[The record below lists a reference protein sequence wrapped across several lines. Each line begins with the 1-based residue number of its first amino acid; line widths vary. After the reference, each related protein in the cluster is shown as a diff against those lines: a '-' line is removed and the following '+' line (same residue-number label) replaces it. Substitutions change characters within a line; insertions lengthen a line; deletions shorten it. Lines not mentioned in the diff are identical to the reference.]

1 MILSLHEGL
10 SESPT
15 LCPEGL
21 STALKLFLRAL
32 RRHSPVTDGE
42 LERLVPWTM
51 DTSMDSN
58 EKGAGHEISQPLEF
72 PCAASMA
79 GPVILP

>member
-1 MILSLHEGL
+1 
-10 SESPT
+10 
-15 LCPEGL
+15 
-21 STALKLFLRAL
+21 
-32 RRHSPVTDGE
+32 
-42 LERLVPWTM
+42 M

-79 GPVILP
+79 APVILRKGKRQDLTPQSPSGQAHKPYQDVWHVLADSLGAYGRPGRFKK